1 MLFRLLVL
9 LHHCILCTQITGK
22 KKMLQVKIASNHFK
36 SIQKPQ
42 SFTAMGIRHGLRGTF
57 SKKKMAELSLNSSR
71 LVYIYIDFVVTLLW
85 KWGTEA

>member
-42 SFTAMGIRHGLRGTF
+42 SFTTMGIRQGLRGTTKF
-57 SKKKMAELSLNSSR
+57 IAIGLYRFRGHIALEVGN
-71 LVYIYIDFVVTLLW
+71 
-85 KWGTEA
+85 